1 MTEDAGTASEYFT
14 ISLKTETDFE
24 GWRKAARALAMSGV
38 PASSVTFLTPSSSSQ
53 SLFAG
58 ASEPLPN
65 ASGDITFDIA
75 KSFVQKAQTATHHS
89 DADRYDF
96 LYHLLCRLL
105 AEPNLMKIASDPD
118 IRRLEAMGKSIR
130 RDAHKMHAFV
140 RFRKTGDMDA
150 RDDEA
155 HYVAWFE
162 PDHFIVEREA
172 GFFTRR
178 FAQMNWSILTPKG
191 SIHWDRETLT
201 AGPPA
206 RRSDAPSDDATEELW
221 RTYFSN
227 IFNPARLK
235 VKAMQ
240 SEMPK
245 KYWKNMPEAALIPDM
260 IAGAENRAKAM
271 VAAMPSTPPPTHAA
285 IRDRHWRSAH
295 MAETDN
301 APPPPANDL
310 ATLRKQAEA
319 CRLCPLHE
327 PATQT
332 VFGEGPADARL
343 VFVGEQPGDKEDI
356 AGQPFIGPAGQLF
369 DSTLEEAGIDR
380 SSVYVTNAVKH
391 FKFQPRGKFRLHQKP
406 NGDEVQTCRWWLGQE
421 LQLIDPELTVA
432 LGATAAQSLLGRS
445 MAVTKER
452 GQILESEGGRQV
464 FITVHP
470 SFLLRIPDERH
481 KADERARFRDDMIA
495 VRELMAA

>member
-1 MTEDAGTASEYFT
+1 MESARKFAEQFT
-14 ISLKTETDFE
+14 ISLDSEMDFD
-24 GWRKAARALAMSGV
+24 GWRKAARTLALAGA
-38 PASSVTFLTPSSSSQ
+38 PSSAVTFLTPSAASQFLFTEASS
-53 SLFAG
+53 
-58 ASEPLPN
+58 PLPQP
-65 ASGDITFDIA
+65 AGDTTFNVSKI
-75 KSFVQKAQTATHHS
+75 FVEKAQTASHHS
-89 DADRYDF
+89 DPDRYDF
-96 LYHLLCRLL
+96 LYHLLVRVLD
-105 AEPNLMKIASDPD
+105 EPNLLRIASDSD
-118 IRRLEAMGKSIR
+118 IRRLEAMVKSVR

-140 RFRKTGDMDA
+140 RFRKVGEVDA
-150 RDDEA
+150 SDDEA
-155 HYVAWFE
+155 RYVAWFE

-172 GFFTRR
+172 GFFMRR

-191 SIHWDRETLT
+191 SIHWNRQTLT
-201 AGPPA
+201 VGPPA
-206 RRSDAPSDDATEELW
+206 KRSDAPAEDATEELW

-245 KYWKNMPEAALIPDM
+245 KYWKNMPEAALIPDL

-271 VAAMPSTPPPTHAA
+271 VAAMPSVPPPTHAA
-285 IRDRHWRSAH
+285 IRDRHWKG
-295 MAETDN
+295 AEMGETGN
-301 APPPPANDL
+301 TLPPPANDL
-310 ATLRKQAEA
+310 ETLRKQAET

-332 VFGEGPADARL
+332 VFGEGPADAPL

-356 AGQPFIGPAGQLF
+356 SGQPFIGPAGQLF
-369 DSTLEEAGIDR
+369 DATLQDAGIDR
-380 SSVYVTNAVKH
+380 STVYVTNAVKH

-406 NGDEVQTCRWWLGQE
+406 NGDEIQTCRWWLGQE
-421 LQLIDPELTVA
+421 LKLIDPDLTVA

-445 MAVTKER
+445 VAVTKER
-452 GQILESEGGRQV
+452 GRIVESDEGQRV

-470 SFLLRIPDERH
+470 SFLLRIPDERR